1 MKRVTL
7 YTSTQCPHCLSAKQ
21 YLESK
26 NIKFRLVNIKSPTG
40 QKEFAKT
47 GFRAVPII
55 KIGEDYLAGFSIAKF
70 TKLYQG

>member
-7 YTSTQCPHCLSAKQ
+7 YTTTQCPHCMSALQ
-21 YLESK
+21 YFKSK
-26 NIKFRLVNIKSPTG
+26 NITFRLVNIKSPSG

-55 KIGEDYLAGFSIAKF
+55 KIGDEYLNGFSIAKF
-70 TKLYQG
+70 TKLYLQ